1 MYLPKESVS
10 VEKVVCSG
18 SRHLE
23 RIGSLWR
30 FLDIQVSKEKLLTRT
45 THPQPLSIPC
55 CKIFQQAM
63 GVQNISLLPK
73 WPRMCYSAF
82 NLPLM
87 FYSLL
92 HIV

>member
-30 FLDIQVSKEKLLTRT
+30 FLDIQVSKEKLLTRI
-45 THPQPLSIPC
+45 THPQPLSNGSSEYFITS
-55 CKIFQQAM
+55 QVAAD
-63 GVQNISLLPK
+63 VL
-73 WPRMCYSAF
+73 
-82 NLPLM
+82 
-87 FYSLL
+87 
-92 HIV
+92 